1 MSTVELNADEI
12 FRKDLL
18 HLGNEAKRRLI
29 ELLASSLTFSDSHD
43 ALAKN
48 RKKGLWDKANGAW
61 CNDGVSAD
69 EEIELL
75 RNARVQGKTR
85 KLAEL

>member
-48 RKKGLWDKANGAW
+48 RKRDCWIRQMEH
-61 CNDGVSAD
+61 GVMT
-69 EEIELL
+69 
-75 RNARVQGKTR
+75 G
-85 KLAEL
+85 